1 MMEWLRFAAVALF
14 LTASLGM
21 AVISVAGVFK
31 FKFILNRMHAAAIC
45 DSFVLLL
52 AMLGVAVA
60 YGFCAATIKVILI
73 VLFVWIASPVS
84 GHLIARL
91 EVTTDKHLSEE
102 CEVRE

>member
-1 MMEWLRFAAVALF
+1 MEVVRFIVIALF
-14 LTASLGM
+14 LVAALGM

-31 FKFILNRMHAAAIC
+31 FRFILNRMHAAAIC
-45 DSFVLLL
+45 DSFALLL
-52 AMLGVAVA
+52 AMIGVAVA
-60 YGFCAATIKVILI
+60 YGFSFATVKVVLI
-73 VLFVWIASPVS
+73 VLLIWLASPVS